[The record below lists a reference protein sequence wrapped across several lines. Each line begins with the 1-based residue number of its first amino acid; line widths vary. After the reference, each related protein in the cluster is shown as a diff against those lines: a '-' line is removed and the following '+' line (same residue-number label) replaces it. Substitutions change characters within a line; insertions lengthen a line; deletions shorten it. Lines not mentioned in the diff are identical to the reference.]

1 VLHTE
6 RKFSQVELAE
16 ATNFLNQHFAGVP
29 FHDIRARL
37 AAELRELR
45 EDIATLMTVA
55 VDAGAGALADGDA
68 VVLAGERNLLSGD
81 FGSSMERLKRLFE
94 VFEQKTSLVHLLDIS
109 QKAHG
114 VQIYIGGES
123 GIVPLD
129 EMSVVTAPYAVD
141 GQVIGT
147 LGVIGPTRM
156 AYERVIPIVDITA
169 KLLSNALT
177 HKLSD

>member
-1 VLHTE
+1 
-6 RKFSQVELAE
+6 
-16 ATNFLNQHFAGVP
+16 
-29 FHDIRARL
+29 
-37 AAELRELR
+37 
-45 EDIATLMTVA
+45 MTVA

-141 GQVIGT
+141 GQVIRHAGRHRPHAHG
-147 LGVIGPTRM
+147 LRARDPDR
-156 AYERVIPIVDITA
+156 RHHA